1 MFNTR
6 SLPPT
11 TQKSADSS
19 TFWHFFY
26 YRPPGKFR
34 WRSLKSSCQEFD
46 IYRYYRY
53 KQFDNR
59 YGFSISI
66 GNTNVNMI
74 DLTSLM
80 IPGKSTLVQVMARC
94 HFITSVSVESQLS
107 VDPGLCRHMAS
118 LAHSELKIKATYPRG
133 QWVKLGHPLSIGVL
147 RNHSSSQTDVLVKFL
162 MLVASAGKDI
172 LLKKT

>member
-6 SLPPT
+6 SLSPT

-19 TFWHFFY
+19 TYWQFFY

-34 WRSLKSSCQEFD
+34 LRSLKISCQEPN

-66 GNTNVNMI
+66 GNTNVI
-74 DLTSLM
+74 CHKEYVKRWL
-80 IPGKSTLVQVMARC
+80 LVHMFTIC
-94 HFITSVSVESQLS
+94 ITNDSCFV
-107 VDPGLCRHMAS
+107 VDWCKAFQPISFRVAS
-118 LAHSELKIKATYPRG
+118 LYDRPSTSEATLK
-133 QWVKLGHPLSIGVL
+133 
-147 RNHSSSQTDVLVKFL
+147 D
-162 MLVASAGKDI
+162 MGKQINLQLID
-172 LLKKT
+172 KKTTTKFHNALV